1 MTEPTD
7 AAVVQRVVAGDV
19 EAFALL
25 VDRHHARMARYAFHL
40 LGSDA
45 EAEEAVQ
52 DSFVR
57 AYRSLSTYREQE
69 QFGGWIMRIL
79 VNRCR
84 TRLVREKRR
93 EETAAAWVR
102 ETEQTFFPFEP
113 SERLAMRDELGKA
126 LAQLPGD
133 QREAVVLRYADELDY
148 QEISSIT
155 GANISALKMRVK
167 RGCERLRALLEASRA
182 GH

>member
-1 MTEPTD
+1 MIEPSEND
-7 AAVVQRVVAGDV
+7 SAAVQRVLAGDV

-25 VDRHHARMARYAFHL
+25 VDRHHARLARCAFHL
-40 LGSDA
+40 LGSEA

-57 AYRSLSTYREQE
+57 AYRSLATYKEQE

-84 TRLVREKRR
+84 TRLVRDRRR
-93 EETAAAWVR
+93 EETAAAWLR
-102 ETEQTFFPFEP
+102 ECEQAFEP
-113 SERLAMRDELGKA
+113 NDRLAMRDELSKA
-126 LAQLPGD
+126 LAQLPGE

-148 QEISSIT
+148 EEISSIT
-155 GANISALKMRVK
+155 GAKISALKMRVK
-167 RGCERLRALLEASRA
+167 RGCARLRALLEASRA
-182 GH
+182 GQ

>member
-1 MTEPTD
+1 VTD
-7 AAVVQRVVAGDV
+7 PSDSSAIQRVLAGDV

-40 LGSDA
+40 LGSEA

-57 AYRSLSTYREQE
+57 AYRSLSSYREQD
-69 QFGGWIMRIL
+69 QFGAWILRIL

-84 TRLVREKRR
+84 TRLVRDKRR
-93 EETAAAWVR
+93 EEVAATWVR
-102 ETEQTFFPFEP
+102 EAEQPFEP
-113 SERLAMRDELGKA
+113 SERLAMRDELAVA

-133 QREAVVLRYADELDY
+133 QREAVVLRYADELGYD
-148 QEISSIT
+148 EISSIT
-155 GANISALKMRVK
+155 GAGISALKMRVK
-167 RGCERLRALLEASRA
+167 RGCERLRAILEASRA
-182 GH
+182 GS

>member
-1 MTEPTD
+1 VTDPSD
-7 AAVVQRVVAGDV
+7 AAIIQRVRAGDV

-25 VDRHHARMARYAFHL
+25 VDRHHARLARYAFHL
-40 LGSDA
+40 LGSEA

-57 AYRSLSTYREQE
+57 AYRSLATYREQE
-69 QFGGWIMRIL
+69 RFGAWILRIL

-84 TRLVREKRR
+84 TRLVRDKRR
-93 EETAAAWVR
+93 EEVAAAWAR
-102 ETEQTFFPFEP
+102 ESEQPFEP
-113 SERLAMRDELGKA
+113 SERLAMRDELAVA

-148 QEISSIT
+148 DEISSIT
-155 GANISALKMRVK
+155 GAGISALKMRVK
-167 RGCERLRALLEASRA
+167 RGCQRLRAILEASRA
-182 GH
+182 GS

>member
-1 MTEPTD
+1 VTDPSD
-7 AAVVQRVVAGDV
+7 AAVIQRVLSGDV

-57 AYRSLSTYREQE
+57 AYRSLATYKEQE
-69 QFGGWIMRIL
+69 QFGAWILRIL

-93 EETAAAWVR
+93 EEVAAAWVR
-102 ETEQTFFPFEP
+102 EADQPFEP
-113 SERLAMRDELGKA
+113 SERLAMRDELAVA
-126 LAQLPGD
+126 LAQLPGE
-133 QREAVVLRYADELDY
+133 QREAVVLRYADELGYD
-148 QEISSIT
+148 EIASIT
-155 GANISALKMRVK
+155 GAGISALKMRVK
-167 RGCERLRALLEASRA
+167 RGCQRLRAILEASRA
-182 GH
+182 GS